1 MANDCVFCKII
12 KGEIPCAK
20 VYEDDKIFAFLD
32 IEPVN
37 EGHTLVVPKRH
48 HESLFEL
55 PEEFLS
61 SGLGAIKKIAVA
73 VQKAMD
79 ADGINIGMNNGR
91 AAGQA
96 VFHAHFHI
104 IPRFENDGLEHW
116 KRKSYQEREIEA
128 TARRITDIL

>member
-1 MANDCVFCKII
+1 MDNCIFCKII
-12 KGEIPCAK
+12 KGEIPCAM
-20 VYEDDKIFAFLD
+20 VYEDDKVLAFLD
-32 IEPVN
+32 IEPIN
-37 EGHTLVVPKRH
+37 EGHVLVVPKRH

-55 PEEFLS
+55 PEEFLGA
-61 SGLGAIKKIAVA
+61 GLSAIKKIAGA

-104 IPRFENDGLEHW
+104 IPRFENDGLKHW
-116 KRKSYQEREIEA
+116 KRKSYQEGEIEA
-128 TARRITDIL
+128 TARRIKDNL

>member
-1 MANDCVFCKII
+1 MDCIFCKII

-20 VYEDDKIFAFLD
+20 VYEDDKVFAFLD

-48 HESLFEL
+48 HKDLFEL
-55 PEEFLS
+55 PEEFLAHS
-61 SGLGAIKKIAVA
+61 LAVIKKIAAA
-73 VQKAMD
+73 VKEAVD
-79 ADGINIGMNNGR
+79 ADGINIGMNNGA

-104 IPRFENDGLEHW
+104 IPRYTGDKLGEW
-116 KRKSYQEREIEA
+116 PRKKYAEGGINA
-128 TARRITDIL
+128 FARKIKDLL

>member
-1 MANDCVFCKII
+1 MTDCIFCKII

-20 VYEDDKIFAFLD
+20 VYEDDKIMAFLD
-32 IEPVN
+32 IQPVN

-48 HESLFEL
+48 HEDLFDL

-61 SGLGAIKKIAVA
+61 SGLGAIKKIARA
-73 VQKAMD
+73 VQKAVD
-79 ADGINIGMNNGR
+79 ADGVNIGMNNGR

-104 IPRFENDGLEHW
+104 IPRYNKDELGEW
-116 KRKSYQEREIEA
+116 PRKAYQEGEIGA
-128 TARRITDIL
+128 TARRIRDIL